1 MAKRVYRN
9 RSFIRSFNQ
18 VQQELDRPT
27 NGLIVL
33 VGIILVAM
41 IMVGL
46 IWQKVKVTQL
56 AQEIEQLAGPVAFF
70 LHVFFGHIAV
80 FQAEGDV
87 VEDGLVGKQGI
98 ILKDHAQVALVNRNV
113 VDPFALDVNIALR
126 RHLQPGNHSK
136 GCRFSAA

>member
-1 MAKRVYRN
+1 MIIIMAKRVYRN

-56 AQEIEQLAGPVAFF
+56 AQEIEQLEKQLTYFKETNEKLQGKV
-70 LHVFFGHIAV
+70 LHLSR
-80 FQAEGDV
+80 
-87 VEDGLVGKQGI
+87 EDRI
-98 ILKDHAQVALVNRNV
+98 
-113 VDPFALDVNIALR
+113 VNIARTRLNMTYPPYEMVT
-126 RHLQPGNHSK
+126 LDGQSK
-136 GCRFSAA
+136 KDVKD

>member
-18 VQQELDRPT
+18 VQQKLDRPT

-56 AQEIEQLAGPVAFF
+56 AQEIEQLEKQLTYFKETNEKLQGKV
-70 LHVFFGHIAV
+70 LHLSR
-80 FQAEGDV
+80 
-87 VEDGLVGKQGI
+87 EDRI
-98 ILKDHAQVALVNRNV
+98 
-113 VDPFALDVNIALR
+113 VNIARTRLNMTYPPYEIISVPD
-126 RHLQPGNHSK
+126 QAGKNE
-136 GCRFSAA
+136 

>member
-1 MAKRVYRN
+1 MSKRVYRN

-33 VGIILVAM
+33 SGIILVAM

-56 AQEIEQLAGPVAFF
+56 AQEIEQLEKQMTYFKETNEKLQGKV
-70 LHVFFGHIAV
+70 LHLSR
-80 FQAEGDV
+80 
-87 VEDGLVGKQGI
+87 EDRI
-98 ILKDHAQVALVNRNV
+98 
-113 VDPFALDVNIALR
+113 VNIARTRLNMTYPPYEMVSLPEKR
-126 RHLQPGNHSK
+126 SK
-136 GCRFSAA
+136 EGSED